1 MGKPLSKAS
10 TVAFRDGIAES
21 WADNSVEI
29 ERGKSLKP
37 TNSRVVILLGLTD
50 KIAQLLEEQKG
61 CESAIYLHGIC
72 EIPMKRHG
80 GTVPFSRKLE
90 IRLAR
95 REMSFQRYGGR
106 LIGF

>member
-29 ERGKSLKP
+29 ERGKSLKR

-50 KIAQLLEEQKG
+50 KIVQLLEEQKG

-72 EIPMKRHG
+72 GQKFQWSVMVALFRFRESSKFGFPGAKCLFN
-80 GTVPFSRKLE
+80 GTEGVW
-90 IRLAR
+90 
-95 REMSFQRYGGR
+95 
-106 LIGF
+106 

>member
-1 MGKPLSKAS
+1 MRERDLSPWYMW
-10 TVAFRDGIAES
+10 T
-21 WADNSVEI
+21 
-29 ERGKSLKP
+29 
-37 TNSRVVILLGLTD
+37 
-50 KIAQLLEEQKG
+50 
-61 CESAIYLHGIC
+61 